1 MDGAFAGRE
10 PQVREGLAAL
20 WLSPIFLS
28 GVAMSLLPALLPSRV
43 TVRNLRFVACYLAMF
58 FTCTQGLMAAP
69 PSPNPADA
77 LPPQPVGVHDL
88 ISVSIFNA
96 AELSIRTR
104 VDDEG
109 AVRLPMLPAP
119 LPAVGKLPSQLEAV
133 IRTAYI
139 EAGILVNPMVSVA
152 VVEFASKPVSVI
164 GAVKSP
170 VTFNADQPVT
180 LLEALTRA
188 GGLTEDAG
196 SYLLLSRRPARNE
209 QAGEEEAGLVT
220 QRIAIVDILESASSI
235 ETIRLRGGDEIRVPE
250 AGKIYVVGNLKKPGT
265 YRIPNDH
272 QTSVLK
278 ALALSEGLL
287 PNATRE
293 AFIYREAA
301 DGSKSEIP
309 VDLKKLLARKAPDV
323 TLLRNDVLYVPESG
337 AKKATYSAIEKAIAF
352 GSATLSGVLV
362 WGVAR

>member
-1 MDGAFAGRE
+1 
-10 PQVREGLAAL
+10 
-20 WLSPIFLS
+20 
-28 GVAMSLLPALLPSRV
+28 V
-43 TVRNLRFVACYLAMF
+43 TVRNLRFVACYLAML
-58 FTCTQGLMAAP
+58 FTCTQGLMADP

-88 ISVSIFNA
+88 ISVSIFNS

-109 AVRLPMLPAP
+109 AVRLPMLPTP

-170 VTFNADQPVT
+170 ITFNADQPVT

-196 SYLLLSRRPARNE
+196 SYLLLSRRPV
-209 QAGEEEAGLVT
+209 GDEETGLVT
-220 QRIAIVDILESASSI
+220 QRISIVDILESASSI

-301 DGSKSEIP
+301 DGSKTEIP

>member
-1 MDGAFAGRE
+1 
-10 PQVREGLAAL
+10 
-20 WLSPIFLS
+20 
-28 GVAMSLLPALLPSRV
+28 MSLFSALLPSPE
-43 TVRNLRFVACYLAMF
+43 TVRNLRFVACYLAMLCI
-58 FTCTQGLMAAP
+58 CTHGLMAAP

-104 VDDEG
+104 VDAEG
-109 AVRLPMLPAP
+109 AVRLPMLPSP
-119 LPAVGKLPSQLEAV
+119 LSAVGKLPSQLEAA

-196 SYLLLSRRPARNE
+196 SYLLLSRRPTRNNPASADE
-209 QAGEEEAGLVT
+209 AGDEDTGLVT
-220 QRIAIVDILESASSI
+220 QRIPIVDILESASSI
-235 ETIRLRGGDEIRVPE
+235 ESIRLRGGDEIRIPE

-301 DGSKSEIP
+301 DGSKTEIP

>member
-1 MDGAFAGRE
+1 
-10 PQVREGLAAL
+10 
-20 WLSPIFLS
+20 
-28 GVAMSLLPALLPSRV
+28 MSLFTALLPWRE
-43 TVRNLRFVACYLAMF
+43 TVRNLRFVACYLAILC
-58 FTCTQGLMAAP
+58 TCCQGLMAAP
-69 PSPNPADA
+69 PNPGAAEA

-104 VDDEG
+104 VDGEG

-119 LPAVGKLPSQLEAV
+119 LPAVGKLPSELEAT

-139 EAGILVNPMVSVA
+139 DAGILVNPMVSVA

-170 VTFNADQPVT
+170 VTFNADQPVS

-188 GGLTEDAG
+188 GGLTEEAG
-196 SYLLLSRRPARNE
+196 SYLLLSRRPA
-209 QAGEEEAGLVT
+209 GEEESGLLT
-220 QRIAIVDILESASSI
+220 QRIPIVDILESASSI
-235 ETIRLRGGDEIRVPE
+235 ESIRLRGGDEIRVPE

-301 DGSKSEIP
+301 DGSKTEIP